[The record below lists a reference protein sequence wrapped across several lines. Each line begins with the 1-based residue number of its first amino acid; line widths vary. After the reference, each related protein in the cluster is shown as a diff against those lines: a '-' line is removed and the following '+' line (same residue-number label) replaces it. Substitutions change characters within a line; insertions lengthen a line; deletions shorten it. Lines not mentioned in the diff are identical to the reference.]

1 MIWVVS
7 MGLMGLGQVYTDSRK
22 KKNRKKIKKN
32 NIIKIK
38 ITSNLYEYILCIVAK
53 FFFFKKIFVT
63 FIFKFNNKFIKFIR
77 PIN

>member
-22 KKNRKKIKKN
+22 KKKQKEDKKN

-38 ITSNLYEYILCIVAK
+38 ITSNLYEYILFIVAK
-53 FFFFKKIFVT
+53 FFKKKNIFCLH
-63 FIFKFNNKFIKFIR
+63 I
-77 PIN
+77 